1 MENELLQWIHP
12 HCYGTATESLSK
24 ISRGTKYHRVFAL
37 GVGGTGEQ
45 PQDIY
50 LFPLNK
56 IKYPI
61 LREDYIAK
69 YLKKEEI
76 FISM

>member
-1 MENELLQWIHP
+1 MDTP
-12 HCYGTATESLSK
+12 DCYGTATESLSRFQEERN
-24 ISRGTKYHRVFAL
+24 ITVFFAL

-61 LREDYIAK
+61 LREI
-69 YLKKEEI
+69 I
-76 FISM
+76 QPSI